1 LSSVS
6 TSSSSSSSSSAS
18 STVPAGRGQGKEH
31 DASNASTSSDS
42 SSHLSAQTQIR
53 ILQSLSHHLWPSPSS
68 TSLRRET
75 EEGTDEEDVVAQHR
89 TRKRRVLGSLG
100 LMLGGKAV
108 NIQIPYLFKHVVDA
122 LPVAGAGAT
131 AAAVSAS
138 STSSDVVDTVMTAA
152 AGAVAASPSPELPVM
167 LLLGYGLS
175 RAAASGLQEY
185 RNAVFAHVAQDAIR
199 SVGRST
205 FDHVHKLDM
214 QFHLARNTGQLSRV
228 LDRGQRSISFVLNA
242 MVFHVVPTILEVGLV
257 TALMGY
263 QFGSAHSGVVLA
275 TIVSYVGFTVAISTW
290 RTKFR
295 REMNRLENQ
304 ASGRVVDSLINYETV
319 QYFNNATYEGQR
331 YEASLKGYQ
340 KSALEAQES
349 LSLLN
354 VGQSAIFSAG
364 LTGVMYLT
372 SQQILEGT
380 ATVGDLVLVNGLL
393 FQLSVPLFFI
403 GSVYR
408 EVRQSFID
416 MEAMFQLKDTTPQIQ
431 DRPDA
436 IRYDPHA
443 MGTAIEFDNVQFAYP
458 TSATRRPILDGT
470 TFSIPQ
476 GSTVAI
482 GACTR
487 CD

>member
-6 TSSSSSSSSSAS
+6 TSSSSSSSAS
-18 STVPAGRGQGKEH
+18 STAGRQGKQPV
-31 DASNASTSSDS
+31 ALSATSSSES
-42 SSHLSAQTQIR
+42 SSHLSTQTQIR
-53 ILQSLSHHLWPSPSS
+53 ILQSLFQHLWPSPSLS
-68 TSLRRET
+68 SSLKGKEDG
-75 EEGTDEEDVVAQHR
+75 GTDGEDVVAQHR
-89 TRKRRVLGSLG
+89 KRKQRVLGSLG

-122 LPVAGAGAT
+122 LPAAGAAAT
-131 AAAVSAS
+131 AGGGAAAAAAISAS
-138 STSSDVVDTVMTAA
+138 SSDVVDTVMTVAA
-152 AGAVAASPSPELPVM
+152 AAPSPELPVL

-242 MVFHVVPTILEVGLV
+242 MVFHVVPTMLEVGLV

-263 QFGSAHSGVVLA
+263 QFGSAHSGIVLA

-319 QYFNNATYEGQR
+319 QYFNNAKYEGQR

-340 KSALEAQES
+340 TSALEAQES

-354 VGQSAIFSAG
+354 VGQTAIFSAG

-372 SQQILEGT
+372 AQQIVEGT

-431 DRPDA
+431 DRPGA
-436 IRYDPHA
+436 VRYDPRV
-443 MGTAIEFDNVQFAYP
+443 MGTAIEFDNVTFAYP

-482 GACTR
+482 GACENCERST
-487 CD
+487 